1 LGGVKLGNTMAR
13 KPVGADPFR
22 VARSKYEAEEP
33 FAVALVAAGLPFDW
47 SAEPVDAVWLPESF
61 FNPIFQAA
69 ASLQLPLLSRLD
81 NLYEQYRF
89 TSSEAGQIVQELEAV
104 ASSDL
109 SPDLQR
115 AARLAAAIAAQAA
128 SSDGTLELIIEG
140 P

>member
-1 LGGVKLGNTMAR
+1 MAR

-22 VARSKYEAEEP
+22 VAGSKYEAEEP
-33 FAVALVAAGLPFDW
+33 FAVALVPAGFPFDW
-47 SAEPVDAVWLPESF
+47 STEPVDAVWLPELF

-69 ASLQLPLLSRLD
+69 ASLKLPLLSRLD

-89 TSSEAGQIVQELEAV
+89 TSSEAGEVARELEV
-104 ASSDL
+104 VGSSDL

-128 SSDGTLELIIEG
+128 TSDGKLELIIEG